1 MRSIIFALV
10 MTSISTMACAG
21 FVNEGSEN
29 PFVESGT
36 QVKVF
41 GNAAQRNFDSVR
53 GMGRDQPLSEAIT
66 QIVPKSYSVRTVGI
80 ERWYTN
86 AVNWRGGKEWSAV
99 LREVLASTPEILAE
113 IDVDAKVVTLR
124 AKEDMPDAPKVTGGG
139 DAWEVR
145 VDDKTVKSMI
155 ERWAKAA
162 NWQLYWENSVDYPI
176 LASATISGRFEEA
189 VEKIVKSMQ
198 GAQVPPRAVFYSNRV
213 LRITSRGVE

>member
-1 MRSIIFALV
+1 MKSMLIALV
-10 MTSISTMACAG
+10 MTSISTIACAG
-21 FVNEGSEN
+21 FVNESAEN

-41 GNAAQRNFDSVR
+41 GNGAQRSFDSVR
-53 GMGRDQPLSEAIT
+53 GMGRDQPLSEAIP

-80 ERWYTN
+80 ERWYSN

-99 LREVLASTPEILAE
+99 LREVLATTPEILAE

-124 AKEDMPDAPKVTGGG
+124 AKADMPDAPKVEGGG
-139 DAWEVR
+139 ETWEVR
-145 VDDKTVKSMI
+145 VDDKTVKAMI
-155 ERWAKAA
+155 DRWAKAA
-162 NWQLYWENSVDYPI
+162 NWQVYWENSVDYPI
-176 LASATISGRFEEA
+176 LAGATISGRFEEA
-189 VEKIVKSMQ
+189 VEKIIKSMQ